1 MTKTT
6 TDSCPT
12 IDRTNFIGIDLHS
25 NNIFVCVLVNTIDP
39 QSGQLGCRAIYKRK
53 IPLEPGLQHVAE
65 ALEPYCSVP
74 HVATVESTYN
84 WYGLADLFESRGGI
98 LKLADPTTVKKFKAK
113 FSDDRSDAE
122 FLADRLRL
130 NDLKTTEIIPRNVR
144 SFKDL
149 VRLRNSLIQDRSRYA
164 VILINMINNQCC
176 ERINRMAIVHWAE
189 ELQRSGQL
197 PEKLTAALHNDC
209 ILRKVEVN
217 LRMFTSCSEEI
228 KRIEAAIV
236 ETARKAPQHC
246 HQYLKILQ
254 SIKGCG
260 EVIST
265 VLASEIHDIRRF
277 RNAKNFVSYCRLA
290 PTERLSNGKVKGEGN
305 AKNDNAY
312 LSWAFTEL
320 ANLVVRFNPPA
331 KKKFD
336 RLLSKRNGLR
346 CRAIRPIAAMLAR
359 AVYYML
365 RDKKDFQLEMLF
377 GSSGSKVK
385 RTRPLA
391 EPESQN
397 KEFTEKLQTRG
408 GGMRLS
414 VNEPI

>member
-12 IDRTNFIGIDLHS
+12 IDRTNFMAS
-25 NNIFVCVLVNTIDP
+25 IFIPTISSSASWST
-39 QSGQLGCRAIYKRK
+39 QSIPNRVSWVAVPSIRERK
-53 IPLEPGLQHVAE
+53 IPLEPGPQHVAE

-84 WYGLADLFESRGGI
+84 WYGLADLFESRGWI

-130 NDLKTTEIIPRNVR
+130 NDLKTTEIIPRNAR

-176 ERINRMAIVHWAE
+176 ERINRTAIVHWAE

-197 PEKLTAALHNDC
+197 PEKLTAALHNNC

-228 KRIEAAIV
+228 KRIGAAIV

-265 VLASEIHDIRRF
+265 VVASEIHDIRRF
-277 RNAKNFVSYCRLA
+277 RNAKNFVSCCRLA

-305 AKNDNAY
+305 AKNGNAY

-346 CRAIRPIAAMLAR
+346 CRASDTAERNPAGRQPAVKPFRR
-359 AVYYML
+359 A
-365 RDKKDFQLEMLF
+365 
-377 GSSGSKVK
+377 GSS
-385 RTRPLA
+385 
-391 EPESQN
+391 
-397 KEFTEKLQTRG
+397 
-408 GGMRLS
+408 RLS
-414 VNEPI
+414 GKQACGLPR